1 MNKNELTPIF
11 EELKKVLNDKA
22 DDTKLMEELD
32 RYINVY
38 NIPVNTAKRA
48 ILKKFGGEETV
59 FVTADAVV
67 KKISELTGTE
77 MNFDLTAKAV
87 FVDKKEITVRNAK
100 KMIISGILG
109 DETGTAPFTIWEGD
123 SFDLVK
129 GETYVFRSAYT
140 KTWNNKVQINL
151 GTRGRVEKAQG
162 AKIEVPAR
170 TVFPDSVEAKIGAVK
185 DGTGNVTVT
194 GRILSTEARNII
206 VKDEPKVVYSG
217 IMADDTGK
225 IQYSA
230 WNDFGLK
237 EGDAVCVK
245 NAYIRSWKGIP
256 QLNMGDRCTVEKV
269 KDSFGDISG
278 GTADKTVADIIK
290 IGGALDIAVTG
301 TVVDLRAGS
310 GLIKR
315 CPECNRSILN
325 DECGVHGKV
334 EPVFD
339 LRMKLTVDDGTGAIN
354 AIVNRAD
361 TEKLTGITLAA
372 ATGLAKARG
381 DMDAVGR
388 DMANLIIMKR
398 VTVRGNV
405 MSDEFGPMMIVRSAD
420 ISNVDLE
427 AEAKKLYK
435 EMEEAL

>member
-1 MNKNELTPIF
+1 
-11 EELKKVLNDKA
+11 
-22 DDTKLMEELD
+22 MEELE
-32 RYINVY
+32 RYINTY
-38 NIPVNTAKRA
+38 NIPVDSSKKA
-48 ILKKFGGEETV
+48 ILKKFGGEEAA
-59 FVTADAVV
+59 FVTADAIV
-67 KKISELTGTE
+67 KKISELAGTE
-77 MNFDLTAKAV
+77 MNIDLTAKV
-87 FVDKKEITVRNAK
+87 VYVDKKEITVRNNK

-129 GETYVFRSAYT
+129 GETYLFRSAYT

-151 GTRGRVEKAQG
+151 GTRGKVEKCHD
-162 AKIEVPAR
+162 AKIEVPER
-170 TVFPDSVEAKIGAVK
+170 TVFPDAVDAKIGELK
-185 DGTGNVTVT
+185 DGMGSVNVT
-194 GRILSTEARNII
+194 GRVISAETRNII

-217 IMADDTGK
+217 IMADNTGK

-237 EGDAVCVK
+237 EGDSVCVK
-245 NAYIRSWKGIP
+245 NAYIRSWRGIP
-256 QLNMGDRCTVEKV
+256 QLNMGDRCTVSKV
-269 KDSFGDISG
+269 KDTFGAIVDD
-278 GTADKTVADIIK
+278 TAPKTVADIMK
-290 IGGALDIAVTG
+290 IGGALDVAVTG

-315 CPECNRSILN
+315 CPDCNRSILN
-325 DECGVHGKV
+325 EECSVHGKV

-361 TEKLTGITLAA
+361 TEKLTGITLSA
-372 ATGLAKARG
+372 ATGLAKAKG
-381 DMDAVGR
+381 DMDSVGR
-388 DMANLIIMKR
+388 DMADMIIMKR
-398 VTVRGNV
+398 VTVKGNV
-405 MSDEFGPMMIVRSAD
+405 MSDEYGPMMIVRSAEMD
-420 ISNVDLE
+420 KVDGE